1 MNFKLLNRRAN
12 RLLDLY
18 RVAIGSGD
26 HDIARVFMTEWST
39 LWWSLYQ
46 QYKGAKL

>member
-1 MNFKLLNRRAN
+1 MQLKLLTRRAN

-26 HDIARVFMTEWST
+26 HDIAILYMTEWRT
-39 LWWSLYQ
+39 LWNDLYQ
-46 QYKGAKL
+46 QYRGQA

>member
-1 MNFKLLNRRAN
+1 MNFRLLNRRAN

-26 HDIARVFMTEWST
+26 HDIATCYMLEWRT
-39 LWWSLYQ
+39 LWNDLYQ
-46 QYKGAKL
+46 SYKRG